1 MANLDAALFE
11 AGARE
16 QPKRGRMAVRPSG
29 RSANLDGHPRQ
40 MSVRVATNSSG
51 EL

>member
-16 QPKRGRMAVRPSG
+16 QPKRGFRKVGKPGWSPTANVGSG
-29 RSANLDGHPRQ
+29 GN
-40 MSVRVATNSSG
+40 
-51 EL
+51 